1 MNKKLTY
8 IDLFAG
14 AGGLSEGFIRTGYI
28 PVTHVEVDEDACFTL
43 KTRLAYHYLK
53 EINKLDVYLDY
64 LQGNIS
70 REKLYNHI
78 PSEISGSV
86 LTSEIAEDNI
96 KDIFQNITQSLKK
109 LGENNINIIVGGP
122 PCQAYSLAGR
132 SARRNSA
139 NDDHRN
145 YLYKEYARFIK
156 EFRPMLFVF
165 ENVPGLYTA
174 NGGIYYRNLKK
185 YFRKIGYN
193 VEDKI
198 LDASNFGV
206 IQRRKRVVFI
216 GWRKD
221 LDFIYPD
228 FESIENNW
236 TVKYLL
242 NDLPFL
248 RAGEVIPHKKYRAK
262 TNDYLEKFEIR
273 NGVDFVAQ
281 NITRPHNNKDL
292 KIYKRA
298 IELWEKKNKRLKNNE
313 IPKSE
318 RTQKNV
324 TSFLDRFKVVAPDD
338 LSHTM
343 IAHIAKDGH
352 YYIHPDKKQLRS
364 LSVREAARIQ
374 SFPDDYFF
382 EGSRTSAFRQIGNA
396 VPPLMAESI
405 AQKIKALIEYDAHNI

>member
-28 PVTHVEVDEDACFTL
+28 PVTYVEVDEDACFTL

-78 PSEISGSV
+78 PSEVSGSV

-132 SARRNSA
+132 PARRNSA
-139 NDDHRN
+139 DDDHRN

-174 NGGIYYRNLKK
+174 NGGKYYKNLKK
-185 YFRKIGYN
+185 YFRNIGYS

-198 LDASNFGV
+198 LDASKFGV
-206 IQRRKRVVFI
+206 IQRRKRVIFI

-221 LDFIYPD
+221 LDFTYPD
-228 FESIENNW
+228 FEGIENNW

-248 RAGEVIPHKKYRAK
+248 RAGEIQNREKYRAES
-262 TNDYLEKFEIR
+262 NNYLDRFQIR
-273 NGVDFVAQ
+273 NGVDFVTQ
-281 NITRPHNNKDL
+281 NITRPHNKRDL
-292 KIYKRA
+292 EIYKRA
-298 IELWEKKNKRLKNNE
+298 IELWEKK
-313 IPKSE
+313 
-318 RTQKNV
+318 
-324 TSFLDRFKVVAPDD
+324 
-338 LSHTM
+338 
-343 IAHIAKDGH
+343 
-352 YYIHPDKKQLRS
+352 
-364 LSVREAARIQ
+364 
-374 SFPDDYFF
+374 
-382 EGSRTSAFRQIGNA
+382 
-396 VPPLMAESI
+396 
-405 AQKIKALIEYDAHNI
+405 